1 MSDWFAQLAA
11 VLSGGKDGGEDCVLV
26 TVADVRGSAPREPG
40 ARMIVTRTAA
50 HDTIG
55 GGNLEAACVERA
67 RDMLATDDSANAQLV
82 RYPLGPGF
90 GQCCGGV
97 ATILFERV
105 TQRNAAWLPALEA
118 HVRAAEPCVVIT
130 VTEGPRG
137 GAKLVA
143 GRRTHCGTLGNA
155 HLDAK
160 ALAEVRALLTGDAV
174 GQGEWAPRLHSLAS
188 REIRGSTEVATLA
201 FIEPL
206 RPCGLEIVLFGA
218 GHVGRAL
225 VKALADVDCRVIWVD
240 SRAEEFPV
248 VVPANT
254 RVVVTDAPE
263 REVDRASTGAYFLVM
278 THSHL
283 LDFELCERVLRR
295 GDFAYLGLIGSA
307 PKRARFLKNL
317 KLEGVPEA
325 ALARLTCPIGVPGIA
340 NKRPAAIALSAAAQ
354 ILQVYEA
361 KAYEASIGTRQRVA
375 EQVTGIGVRRRA
387 KRS

>member
-1 MSDWFAQLAA
+1 MNDWIAQVAA
-11 VLSGGKDGGEDCVLV
+11 VLPGETGGGQDCVLV

-40 ARMIVTRTAA
+40 ARMIVTANAA

-55 GGNLEAACVERA
+55 GGNLEAACVGRA
-67 RDMLATDDSANAQLV
+67 RDMLAPDGSANAQLV

-97 ATILFERV
+97 ATVLFERV
-105 TQRNAAWLPALEA
+105 TRRNAAWLPALEA

-130 VTEGPRG
+130 VAEGEYG

-143 GRRTHCGTLGNA
+143 GRRSHSGTLGDA
-155 HLDAK
+155 RLDAN
-160 ALAEVRALLTGDAV
+160 ALAAAHALLRTDAAGRGARAPGLQSFECGETGDSPA
-174 GQGEWAPRLHSLAS
+174 
-188 REIRGSTEVATLA
+188 VATLA
-201 FIEPL
+201 FVETL
-206 RPCGLEIVLFGA
+206 RPCELEIVLFGA

-225 VKALADVDCRVIWVD
+225 VNALADVDCRVIWVD

-263 REVDRASTGAYFLVM
+263 REVDRASAGAYFLVM
-278 THSHL
+278 THSHP
-283 LDFELCERVLRR
+283 LDFELCERALRR
-295 GDFAYLGLIGSA
+295 GDFAYLGLIGSV
-307 PKRARFLKNL
+307 PKRARFLRNL

-340 NKRPAAIALSAAAQ
+340 SKRPAAIALSAAAQ
-354 ILQVYEA
+354 ILQVHEA
-361 KAYEASIGTRQRVA
+361 LVREASIDAPRRVSEPA
-375 EQVTGIGVRRRA
+375 TGVGIRRRA
-387 KRS
+387 KRG

>member
-1 MSDWFAQLAA
+1 M
-11 VLSGGKDGGEDCVLV
+11 LV

-40 ARMIVTRTAA
+40 ARMIVTANAA

-67 RDMLATDDSANAQLV
+67 RDMLAIESSANTQLV
-82 RYPLGPGF
+82 RFRSGPGSASAA
-90 GQCCGGV
+90 GGRDRSCSN
-97 ATILFERV
+97 ASRSS
-105 TQRNAAWLPALEA
+105 NAAWLPVLEA

-130 VTEGPRG
+130 VAEGQHG

-143 GRRTHCGTLGNA
+143 GRRTHSGTLGDA
-155 HLDAK
+155 RLDANL
-160 ALAEVRALLTGDAV
+160 LAEARTLLTEDAE
-174 GQGEWAPRLHSLAS
+174 GQGARTPGLQSLVS
-188 REIRGSTEVATLA
+188 REIGDSTSVATLA
-201 FIEPL
+201 FIETL
-206 RPCGLEIVLFGA
+206 RPCDLEIVLFGA

-225 VKALADVDCRVIWVD
+225 VNALADVDCRVSWVD
-240 SRAEEFPV
+240 SRAEEFPA

-263 REVDRASTGAYFLVM
+263 REVDRASAGAYFLVM
-278 THSHL
+278 THSHP
-283 LDFELCERVLRR
+283 LDFELCERALRR

-325 ALARLTCPIGVPGIA
+325 ALARLICPIGVPGIA
-340 NKRPAAIALSAAAQ
+340 SKRPAAIALSAAAQ
-354 ILQVYEA
+354 ILQVYDSKVYGSEV
-361 KAYEASIGTRQRVA
+361 YEASIGTRQRVT
-375 EQVTGIGVRRRA
+375 EQDTGGVGVRRRA

>member
-1 MSDWFAQLAA
+1 MNDWIARIAA
-11 VLSGGKDGGEDCVLV
+11 VLPGEEGRGEDCVLV

-40 ARMIVTRTAA
+40 ARMVVTRTAA

-67 RDMLATDDSANAQLV
+67 RDMLATDSSANAQLV
-82 RYPLGPGF
+82 RFPLGAGF

-97 ATILFERV
+97 ATILFEHV
-105 TQRNAAWLPALEA
+105 TQRSAAWLPALEA

-130 VTEGPRG
+130 VAEGRHG

-143 GRRTHCGTLGNA
+143 GRRTHSGTLGDA
-155 HLDAK
+155 RLDAN
-160 ALAEVRALLTGDAV
+160 ALAQARALLKDDAQRAGV
-174 GQGEWAPRLHSLAS
+174 PGPGLQSLTS
-188 REIRGSTEVATLA
+188 RESGDSSAASTLA
-201 FIEPL
+201 FIETL
-206 RPCGLEIVLFGA
+206 RPSDFEIVLFGA

-225 VKALADVDCRVIWVD
+225 VKALADVDCRVTWVD
-240 SRAEEFPV
+240 SRAAEFPT

-263 REVDRASTGAYFLVM
+263 REVDRASGAAYFLVM
-278 THSHL
+278 THSHA
-283 LDFELCERVLRR
+283 LDFELCERALRR

-340 NKRPAAIALSAAAQ
+340 SKRPPAIALSAAAQ
-354 ILQVYEA
+354 ILQVYES
-361 KAYEASIGTRQRVA
+361 KAHEASIDARERIAGRD
-375 EQVTGIGVRRRA
+375 TGAGVRRRA

>member
-1 MSDWFAQLAA
+1 MNDWIAQIAA
-11 VLSGGKDGGEDCVLV
+11 VLPGENGDGEGCVLV
-26 TVADVRGSAPREPG
+26 TVVDVRGSAPRDPG
-40 ARMIVTRTAA
+40 ARMIVTANAA

-67 RDMLATDDSANAQLV
+67 RDMLATEGSANAQLV

-105 TQRNAAWLPALEA
+105 TQRSAAWLPALEA
-118 HVRAAEPCVVIT
+118 YVRAAEPCVVIT
-130 VTEGPRG
+130 VAEGQHG

-143 GRRTHCGTLGNA
+143 GRRTHSGTLGDA
-155 HLDAK
+155 RLDAN
-160 ALAEVRALLTGDAV
+160 ALAEARALLVDDAE
-174 GQGEWAPRLHSLAS
+174 GPRARAPGLQSLTS
-188 REIRGSTEVATLA
+188 REIGDSSAASTLA

-206 RPCGLEIVLFGA
+206 RPSDFEIVLFGA

-225 VKALADVDCRVIWVD
+225 VKALGDVDCRVIWVD
-240 SRAEEFPV
+240 TRAEEFPA

-263 REVDRASTGAYFLVM
+263 REVDRASGSAYFLVM
-278 THSHL
+278 THSHA
-283 LDFELCERVLRR
+283 LDFELCERALRR

-317 KLEGVPEA
+317 KIEGVPEA
-325 ALARLTCPIGVPGIA
+325 ALARLTCPIGVPGITS
-340 NKRPAAIALSAAAQ
+340 KRPAAIALSAAAQ
-354 ILQVYEA
+354 ILQVYES
-361 KAYEASIGTRQRVA
+361 KAHEASIDARER
-375 EQVTGIGVRRRA
+375 VTGQDTGAGVRRRA